1 MILIFTVIYITC
13 AHIDLWSRSFEKWS
27 SPTLI
32 IEFVSQPT
40 MKEGGRGLAAA
51 VPRFTP
57 RLLCQILI
65 SLSLLHLLF
74 RQFLLISSNITAQ
87 FPLSHGSLHL
97 AEVGARRREADVV
110 PEICVGSQGGRQ
122 KRTNERKRERTNKKR
137 EERSNKMNILLW
149 TRGVLLDPNPRGWK
163 SSSMAGIVTLLGVM
177 ITLFT

>member
-1 MILIFTVIYITC
+1 MILIFIVIYITC

-32 IEFVSQPT
+32 IEFVSQPA

-122 KRTNERKRERTNKKR
+122 KRTNERTNEREKEPIRRGKRDPIKWTYCCELEVFYWIQIR
-137 EERSNKMNILLW
+137 EAENPAPWPELLH
-149 TRGVLLDPNPRGWK
+149 
-163 SSSMAGIVTLLGVM
+163 
-177 ITLFT
+177 F